1 MNRRVLDKHIP
12 DNIKPRF
19 TYKGTKISKFFSP
32 KDKIQEDHQSN
43 LTYAYT
49 RNREIRE
56 TRTKDYIGETNVRY
70 ITRKDEHK
78 KQKQSSIC
86 KEAINNDYPVTD
98 EDFEIMRSGYN
109 KAIDRK
115 ISEALYIKDYR
126 PILNEQKISLNLQL
140 FN

>member
-1 MNRRVLDKHIP
+1 MVYPHITLPYKGRQGDGIIKKFRSILGKHIP

-56 TRTKDYIGETNVRY
+56 TGTKAY
-70 ITRKDEHK
+70 
-78 KQKQSSIC
+78 
-86 KEAINNDYPVTD
+86 
-98 EDFEIMRSGYN
+98 
-109 KAIDRK
+109 
-115 ISEALYIKDYR
+115 ISEGSKPYISAR
-126 PILNEQKISLNLQL
+126 
-140 FN
+140 